1 MARRLV
7 LVGGGHAHLE
17 VLHALRARPL
27 ADVDVTLISPEP
39 FAAYTGM
46 VPGMLAGEHQPGTL
60 SFDLR
65 ALCRAAGVRY
75 VEEAVESVDGAQR
88 EAYTAHHTYTFDACS
103 MNVGSAPAGA
113 TVPGMPTYALPLRP
127 LSNALMLRDRFDRL
141 LQEGTPPAPPSA
153 GSPGRL
159 ARGVRV
165 VVVGGGAAG
174 VEVAIALALRG
185 GARAQVT
192 LVHEGAALLAGGPAR
207 AGALAARACRRA
219 GIAVQLSSRV
229 ARVLPDGVVLA
240 GGTHLASALTV
251 WLAGAAPPRLLADS
265 LVPRTADGFLAVDD
279 TLRATDGTPVWGAG
293 DCAVM
298 AQHGWVPRAGVYAVR
313 QGGVL
318 AHNLRV
324 ALEGAGAA
332 RRYVPQRHFLSL
344 LISGEGRA
352 LLAWR
357 TLAIEARWARALKRR
372 IDLRFMRRH
381 SLPGSDA
388 ADA

>member
-17 VLHALRARPL
+17 VLHALRRRPI

-39 FAAYTGM
+39 LAAYTGM
-46 VPGMLAGEHQPGTL
+46 VPGMLAGEYPSRAL

-75 VEEAVESVDGAQR
+75 VEEAVESVDGARR
-88 EAYTAHHTYTFDACS
+88 EAYTAHNTYTFDACS
-103 MNVGSAPAGA
+103 VNAGSAPAGA
-113 TVPGMPTYALPLRP
+113 NVPGMLAYALPLRP
-127 LSNALMLRDRFDRL
+127 LSNALTLRDQFDRL
-141 LQEGTPPAPPSA
+141 VEEATPPVPSPA
-153 GSPGRL
+153 GGPVRL
-159 ARGVRV
+159 VRPLRV

-185 GARAQVT
+185 GGRAQVT
-192 LVHEGAALLAGGPAR
+192 LVHEGAALLDGKLAR
-207 AGALAARACRRA
+207 ASALAARACRRA
-219 GIAVQLSSRV
+219 GVAVQLTSRV
-229 ARVLPDGVVLA
+229 AHVLPDGVVLA
-240 GGTHLASALTV
+240 NATRIASALTV
-251 WLAGAAPPRLLADS
+251 WLAGAAPPRFLAES
-265 LVPRTADGFLAVDD
+265 RVPRTVQGFLEVDD

-298 AQHGWVPRAGVYAVR
+298 AAHGWVPRAGVYAVR

-324 ALEGAGAA
+324 ALEGDGVP
-332 RRYVPQRHFLSL
+332 RRYHPQRHFLSL
-344 LISGEGRA
+344 MIAGEGRA

-357 TLAIEARWARALKRR
+357 ALAIDARWARALKRR

-381 SLPGSDA
+381 SPPGSGDA
-388 ADA
+388 GA